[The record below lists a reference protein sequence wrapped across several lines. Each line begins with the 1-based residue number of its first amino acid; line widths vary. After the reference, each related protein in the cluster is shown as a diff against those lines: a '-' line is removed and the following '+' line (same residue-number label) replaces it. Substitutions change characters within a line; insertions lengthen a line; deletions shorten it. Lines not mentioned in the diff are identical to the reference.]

1 MTLIN
6 NHQMNI
12 HYFQHVPFEGLGC
25 IQNWITKNN
34 HELTS
39 TKFYNNESLPDLN
52 KIDFLII
59 MGGPMGVYDEAE
71 YTWLASEKEFIKKA
85 IEANK
90 IVLGVC
96 LGAQLIASALGT
108 KVYPNKQKEI
118 GWFPVSFNASLPPKG
133 ESLQHTSQA
142 NGFNL
147 EQPPSGGMG
156 AFNVFHWHGD
166 TFDLPNGAILHS
178 SSIACKNQLFSI
190 NQKVMGIQFHLEAT
204 PEAIKAFVQNCGNEL
219 VQGQEFIQSDQTIIQ
234 TTQYIEQSNQMMF
247 DILDRL
253 PSVLSVRA

>member
-1 MTLIN
+1 
-6 NHQMNI
+6 MNI

-34 HELTS
+34 HQLTS
-39 TKFYNNESLPDLN
+39 TKFYNNESFPDLN

-71 YTWLASEKEFIKKA
+71 YPWLASEKNFVRKA

-96 LGAQLIASALGT
+96 LGAQLIASALGA

-118 GWFPVSFNASLPPKG
+118 GWFPVQFNPNFQPR
-133 ESLQHTSQA
+133 TSI
-142 NGFNL
+142 NL
-147 EQPPSGGMG
+147 TP

-166 TFDLPNGAILHS
+166 TFDLPNGAVLHS

-204 PEAIKAFVQNCGNEL
+204 PEAIKAFVKNCGHEL
-219 VQGQEFIQSDQTIIQ
+219 VAGAEFIQTEKQILETTKYIQ
-234 TTQYIEQSNQMMF
+234 TSNQMMVG
-247 DILDRL
+247 ILKKL
-253 PSVLSVRA
+253 TKTI